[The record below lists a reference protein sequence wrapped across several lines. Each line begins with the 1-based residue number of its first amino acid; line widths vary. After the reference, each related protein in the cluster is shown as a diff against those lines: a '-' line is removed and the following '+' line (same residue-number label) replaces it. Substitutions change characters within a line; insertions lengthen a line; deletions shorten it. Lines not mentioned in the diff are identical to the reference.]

1 MQSFLLLLPDF
12 ALIALGVALRRFA
25 GLGDGFWPGAER
37 LVYFVLFPALLFHAL
52 ARVSI
57 DLTVMGPL
65 FAVGLLTMAGGLVLG
80 FLGRP
85 LLGPGAMSFA
95 SRVQCAYRFNTYIGI
110 AVAGKFAGAA
120 GVATMGALCGAMV
133 PFANMAAVTLLARHG
148 QGRLGRELARNPLI
162 IATVAG
168 MAFNL
173 SGAQLPA
180 PVVPFLQ
187 RLADAA
193 VTLGLLAVGA
203 ALRVGRSEEGGRLGA
218 AYLCAV
224 KLLALPALAWGLA
237 SVFGLTGIAFA
248 VAVIFA
254 ALPTASSAYIV
265 AMRMGGDGPGVAW
278 LISATTVAAAVT
290 LTAWLTLLGSTA

>member
-12 ALIALGVALRRFA
+12 ALIALGVALRRHA
-25 GLGDGFWPGAER
+25 GLGDGFWPGVER
-37 LVYFVLFPALLFHAL
+37 LVYFVLFPALLFQAL
-52 ARVSI
+52 ARASI
-57 DLTVMGPL
+57 DLAVMGPL
-65 FAVGLLTMAGGLVLG
+65 FVVGLLTMAGGLVLG

-85 LLGPGAMSFA
+85 LLGPGAMRFA

-120 GVATMGALCGAMV
+120 GVASMGALCGAMV

-203 ALRVGRSEEGGRLGA
+203 ALRVGHSEEGGRLGA

-254 ALPTASSAYIV
+254 ALPTASSAYIL

-290 LTAWLTLLGSTA
+290 LTAWLTLLGSAA

>member
-1 MQSFLLLLPDF
+1 
-12 ALIALGVALRRFA
+12 
-25 GLGDGFWPGAER
+25 
-37 LVYFVLFPALLFHAL
+37 
-52 ARVSI
+52 
-57 DLTVMGPL
+57 
-65 FAVGLLTMAGGLVLG
+65 
-80 FLGRP
+80 
-85 LLGPGAMSFA
+85 
-95 SRVQCAYRFNTYIGI
+95 
-110 AVAGKFAGAA
+110 
-120 GVATMGALCGAMV
+120 MGALCGALV
-133 PFANMAAVTLLARHG
+133 PFANMAAVTLLAHHG

-203 ALRVGRSEEGGRLGA
+203 ALRVGHSEEGGRLGA

-254 ALPTASSAYIV
+254 ALPTASSAYIL